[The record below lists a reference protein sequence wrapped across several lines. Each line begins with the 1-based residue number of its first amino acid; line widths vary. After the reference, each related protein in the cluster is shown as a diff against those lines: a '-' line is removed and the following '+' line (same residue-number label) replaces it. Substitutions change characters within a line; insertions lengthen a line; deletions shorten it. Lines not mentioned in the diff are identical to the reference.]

1 MKIAVYGATGNIG
14 TRIVAEAARRGHD
27 VTALS
32 RREGA
37 IPSGVGWRHG
47 DAADVDAVAKVAVEH
62 DVVISAIGPA
72 LAADGEPDAFV
83 PAIRGLGDAVGATRL
98 AVVGGAGS
106 LRGADGVRLVDSP
119 AFPAAYRH
127 GALLQAAA
135 LTALQESRADLDWV
149 YLSPAP
155 EIGPGE
161 RTGSYRV
168 GRDEPAGARISYEDY
183 AAALVDELERPAHR
197 RARLT
202 VAN

>member
-14 TRIVAEAARRGHD
+14 QRIVAEAARRGHE
-27 VTALS
+27 VSALS
-32 RREGA
+32 RTEGA
-37 IPSGVGWRHG
+37 TPSGIDWQHG
-47 DAADVDAVAKVAVEH
+47 DAADVEAVAKVAVEH

-83 PAIRGLGDAVGATRL
+83 PAIRGLGDAVGTARL

-135 LTALQESRADLDWV
+135 LTALQASRDDLDWV

-161 RTGSYRV
+161 RTGSYRL
-168 GRDEPAGARISYEDY
+168 GQDEPAGAHVSYEDF
-183 AAALVDELERPAHR
+183 AVALLDELERPAHR
-197 RARLT
+197 RARFT

>member
-14 TRIVAEAARRGHD
+14 RRIVAEAARRGHE

-32 RREGA
+32 RTEGA
-37 IPSGVGWRHG
+37 TPPGIGWQYG
-47 DAADVDAVAKVAVEH
+47 DAADVEAVAKIAVEH

-83 PAIRGLGDAVGATRL
+83 PAIRGLGDAVGAARL

-106 LRGADGVRLVDSP
+106 LHGADGVRLVDSP

-135 LTALQESRADLDWV
+135 LAALQEARADLDWV

-161 RTGSYRV
+161 RTGSYRI
-168 GRDEPAGARISYEDY
+168 GQDEPAGPHVSYEDY
-183 AAALVDELERPAHR
+183 AMALLDELERPAQR
-197 RARLT
+197 RARFT